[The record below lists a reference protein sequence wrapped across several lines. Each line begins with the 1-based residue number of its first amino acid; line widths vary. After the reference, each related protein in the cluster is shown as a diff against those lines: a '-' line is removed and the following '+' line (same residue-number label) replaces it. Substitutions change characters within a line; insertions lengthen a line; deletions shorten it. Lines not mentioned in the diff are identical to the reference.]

1 MWLHLDDD
9 VLEVLEVLTKLVV
22 EDELG
27 EVGALELRV
36 LQGFVVGLVLPDLAQ
51 LVQVVLY
58 ADALLNELEEENE
71 HC

>member
-1 MWLHLDDD
+1 M
-9 VLEVLEVLTKLVV
+9 LEVLEVLTELVV

-51 LVQVVLY
+51 LVQVVLD
-58 ADALLNELEEENE
+58 ADPLLDQLKKALPRLSIEQ
-71 HC
+71 

>member
-1 MWLHLDDD
+1 M
-9 VLEVLEVLTKLVV
+9 LEVLEVLTELVV

-51 LVQVVLY
+51 LVQVVLD
-58 ADALLNELEEENE
+58 ADALLNELEEEDVN
-71 HC
+71 C

>member
-1 MWLHLDDD
+1 M
-9 VLEVLEVLTKLVV
+9 LEVLEVLTKLVV